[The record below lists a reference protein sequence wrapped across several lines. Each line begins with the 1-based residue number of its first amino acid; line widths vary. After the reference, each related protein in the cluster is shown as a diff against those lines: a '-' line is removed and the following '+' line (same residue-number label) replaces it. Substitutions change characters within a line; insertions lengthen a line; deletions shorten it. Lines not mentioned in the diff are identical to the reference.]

1 MALYAPP
8 ASANFLMAHLEEK
21 FIYLL
26 TDAETFLYLRLIN
39 HIFMLWIKSVEGLIK
54 FLNELN
60 TIISSIKFWFKYS
73 IHLIEFLET
82 DSDNHLQTTLYR
94 EPIDHQIYW
103 NSNLAH
109 PS

>member
-1 MALYAPP
+1 
-8 ASANFLMAHLEEK
+8 MAHLEEK

-26 TDAETFLYLRLIN
+26 TDAETLLYLRLIN
-39 HIFMLWIKSVEGLIK
+39 DIFMLWIKSVEGLIK

-60 TIISSIKFWFKYS
+60 TIMSSIKFWFKHS
-73 IHLIEFLET
+73 IQLIEFLET
-82 DSDNHLQTTLYR
+82 LVHIDSNNHLQTTLYR
-94 EPIDHQIYW
+94 EPTDHQIYW